1 MKKGWAAGEPEFG
14 KLIVPSVAYW
24 PEAGD
29 ATSQQTKLSSNDAPA
44 ERRRVN
50 TGAPQA
56 LNRDVMLTLAIQTS
70 SWCNDTQKALS
81 SRTDHGSLSGR
92 QRRHRKTISRSA
104 IDYSQRKAMIGSAF
118 MAF

>member
-14 KLIVPSVAYW
+14 KLIVPSVAFW

-50 TGAPQA
+50 IGAPRT
-56 LNRDVMLTLAIQTS
+56 LSRDVTLTLAIQTS
-70 SWCNDTQKALS
+70 SWCNETQKALS
-81 SRTDHGSLSGR
+81 SRTDHGSDHGSLSGR
-92 QRRHRKTISRSA
+92 QARHRKTISRSP
-104 IDYSQRKAMIGSAF
+104 SAR
-118 MAF
+118 MTWR